1 MATKE
6 ETFEQLIEL
15 QHLMGAAHHQHMMQ
29 HGPMADATRGKG
41 RVLALLKMKDG
52 LATKDMAN
60 VLGIRV
66 SSLNETLSR
75 LEADGIVE
83 RRPSEQD
90 GRIMLVYLTE
100 KGRAEEQPQNDLPEM
115 LFVDFQEAEL
125 DTLKGYLRRMST
137 ALEERLGA
145 DWREHMH
152 HVRHRRE
159 QIFHQA
165 AGFGE
170 GGPHEGRRPHEG
182 RGRGMGRH
190 GMHGHGGE
198 GHLRM
203 DARYP
208 REAVS
213 GTNPEPCDHNCRAC
227 TRVVCVR
234 RMG

>member
-83 RRPSEQD
+83 RKPSEQD
-90 GRIMLVYLTE
+90 GRVMLVYLTE

-145 DWREHMH
+145 DWREQMH
-152 HVRHRRE
+152 HMRRT
-159 QIFHQA
+159 
-165 AGFGE
+165 
-170 GGPHEGRRPHEG
+170 RS
-182 RGRGMGRH
+182 RH
-190 GMHGHGGE
+190 GKARHAWAWRRRSSAHGCPLSSGSCIWHQ
-198 GHLRM
+198 LRTV
-203 DARYP
+203 RSQLP
-208 REAVS
+208 RLYAHSLRTPDGLSPQWKEQ
-213 GTNPEPCDHNCRAC
+213 
-227 TRVVCVR
+227 
-234 RMG
+234 